1 MTGGKVVSTFFAVIM
16 GAMGL
21 GSSFPCIASIVQGRS
36 AAATIFHVIER
47 VPPIDA
53 YSTEGRVLAPAEVRG
68 KIELRDVTFAY
79 PTRPEKQVCRHYNL
93 TIEAG
98 KTVALVGPSGEGKST
113 IMSLVLRFYSPQ
125 EGEVL
130 LDGIPYSEINVKS
143 LRERIGY
150 VGQEP
155 VLFSGTIGSNI
166 KAGKEGATD
175 EEMVAAAKMAN
186 GKDVLSILSV
196 LPPFLPPFLSVL
208 RLYKPHPC
216 PLAESLHRHSIL
228 VSFPL
233 FFPPFPSLPAH
244 DFISSFPTGYETF
257 TGESGV
263 QLSGGQRQRI
273 AIARALIK
281 DPAILLLDEAT
292 SALDNKSEKVVQQAL
307 DRLQQFKRRTT
318 ILIAH
323 RLSTIQNADVICF
336 VKGGQVLEQGSHE
349 DLMARKGL
357 YAQLVASH
365 EEPPEDRGRAEEDNT
380 AATSVV
386 DVNRRRQSFGA
397 HAEGGNRSMHKR
409 KTSLLEALTTVG
421 DIEEADEEGG
431 GAKKPVRASKLLWGL
446 ALQERAMFAL
456 GLVGCMVNGAGFPLM
471 GYLLSQ
477 AQTMLYD
484 RNPERVREGG
494 EFWGLMW
501 FILGVV
507 ICAARFAQDYG
518 LGVMTE
524 RLTRKLRTLAFCAM
538 VRKEISFFDREEN
551 TTGALTTRLSDDAAK
566 VNKVLGASL
575 GQLLQ
580 LIFCLVVALALAFS
594 ASWQMA
600 LLTLATLPL
609 QIVGRIIAQS
619 QQRGQQSEGSKD
631 DGASA
636 GALLS
641 AAVLGIR
648 TVAAFSME
656 SSMLAQ
662 YQERYA
668 STLKTRLREAVM
680 GGIALG
686 YTQSMTNFTNALIFY
701 VAGRLIQAGDVDFGN
716 VMQAIMALML
726 GTSGLAMALKE
737 LGDSRKA
744 SEGANRVSQLIWS
757 AKNQA
762 IDAEAEGG
770 EKIKGFTGAIEF
782 QGVSFV
788 YPNRPLQTIY
798 GGPHFPEG
806 YNLKIAAGERVALVG
821 PSGGGKSTSMQL
833 VLRFYDPT
841 GGKVLFDG
849 VDAKLL
855 NVQWL
860 RSQMAYV
867 GQEPTLF
874 MGSIYENIVNGKA
887 DATEAEVHEACKN
900 AQIHDFIT
908 GLPEGYLTKIDEGSI
923 NLSGGQKQRLAIARA
938 IIGDPA
944 VLLLDESTSALDG
957 TNERLVQE
965 RYVCHVMI
973 GWWGFRSE
981 FSCLHFFLQCTHVSH
996 FHIIVQLLS
1005 FHLPYPHL
1013 LVPQLGLPA
1022 IPQEAHHLSDCPPS
1036 QHHRG
1041 RGLYCGRRQR
1051 RHHGERDTRGAH
1063 ALGRGVCAAAEDG
1076 RKQRDRRSRCAA
1088 AGLVRGSSA
1097 RSNKA

>member
-1 MTGGKVVSTFFAVIM
+1 M
-16 GAMGL
+16 
-21 GSSFPCIASIVQGRS
+21 
-36 AAATIFHVIER
+36 
-47 VPPIDA
+47 
-53 YSTEGRVLAPAEVRG
+53 
-68 KIELRDVTFAY
+68 
-79 PTRPEKQVCRHYNL
+79 
-93 TIEAG
+93 
-98 KTVALVGPSGEGKST
+98 
-113 IMSLVLRFYSPQ
+113 
-125 EGEVL
+125 
-130 LDGIPYSEINVKS
+130 
-143 LRERIGY
+143 
-150 VGQEP
+150 
-155 VLFSGTIGSNI
+155 
-166 KAGKEGATD
+166 
-175 EEMVAAAKMAN
+175 
-186 GKDVLSILSV
+186 
-196 LPPFLPPFLSVL
+196 
-208 RLYKPHPC
+208 
-216 PLAESLHRHSIL
+216 
-228 VSFPL
+228 
-233 FFPPFPSLPAH
+233 
-244 DFISSFPTGYETF
+244 
-257 TGESGV
+257 

-292 SALDNKSEKVVQQAL
+292 SALDNKSEKVVQSAL
-307 DRLQQFKRRTT
+307 DKLQEFKRRTT
-318 ILIAH
+318 IVIAH
-323 RLSTIQNADVICF
+323 RLSTVRNADAICY
-336 VKGGQVLEQGSHE
+336 VKDGQVLEKGSHH
-349 DLMARKGL
+349 DLMARNGL

-365 EEPPEDRGRAEEDNT
+365 DEPPEDKTRVGEANAMT
-380 AATSVV
+380 TVAASAV
-386 DVNRRRQSFGA
+386 DTNRRPPSSGA
-397 HAEGGNRSMHKR
+397 QAEAGNRSIYKR
-409 KTSLLEALTTVG
+409 KRSLLGALTTVG
-421 DIEEADEEGG
+421 DIEELDEEGG
-431 GAKKPVRASKLLWGL
+431 KLAPVQASKLLWGL

-456 GLVGCMVNGAGFPLM
+456 GLVGSMINGAGFPIM
-471 GYLLSQ
+471 GFLLSQ

-484 RNPERVREGG
+484 QNPEKVRDGG

-501 FILGVV
+501 FLLGVV

-518 LGVMTE
+518 LGVMSE
-524 RLTRKLRTLAFCAM
+524 RLTRKLRTLAFGAM
-538 VRKEISFFDREEN
+538 IRKEISFFDKEEN
-551 TTGALTTRLSDDAAK
+551 TTGALTTQLSDDAAK
-566 VNKVLGASL
+566 VNKVLGTSL

-600 LLTLATLPL
+600 LLTLGTLPF

-619 QQRGQQSEGSKD
+619 QQKGQQSEGSKD

-636 GALLS
+636 GAVLS

-656 SSMLAQ
+656 SSMHAE
-662 YQERYA
+662 YQEKYA
-668 STLKTRLREAVM
+668 STLKTRLREAAM

-686 YTQSMTNFTNALIFY
+686 YTQSMSNVTNALIFY
-701 VAGRLIQAGDVDFGN
+701 VAGQLIQSGRVDFGS

-770 EKIKGFTGAIEF
+770 EKIKGFKGAIEF

-788 YPNRPLQTIY
+788 YPNRPLQAIY

-849 VDAKLL
+849 VDAKRL

-874 MGSIYENIVNGKA
+874 MGTIYENIVNGKV
-887 DATEAEVHEACKN
+887 DATEAEVYEACRN

-908 GLPEGYLTKIDEGSI
+908 ALPEGYRTKIDEGSI

-965 RYVCHVMI
+965 RCAYKRHNYLRYFYFVCAYHVQFF
-973 GWWGFRSE
+973 GFLMTIS
-981 FSCLHFFLQCTHVSH
+981 
-996 FHIIVQLLS
+996 
-1005 FHLPYPHL
+1005 
-1013 LVPQLGLPA
+1013 
-1022 IPQEAHHLSDCPPS
+1022 LSDSQLSIPLPLPTAWTTCNHSRSGPPW
-1036 QHHRG
+1036 
-1041 RGLYCGRRQR
+1041 
-1051 RHHGERDTRGAH
+1051 
-1063 ALGRGVCAAAEDG
+1063 
-1076 RKQRDRRSRCAA
+1076 
-1088 AGLVRGSSA
+1088 
-1097 RSNKA
+1097 